1 MAFIIGHLY
10 IQEPEPAP
18 APEIWISK
26 KKYEENGSHLALNK
40 SFEPFLE
47 ILT

>member
-10 IQEPEPAP
+10 IQEPF
-18 APEIWISK
+18 IRK
-26 KKYEENGSHLALNK
+26 YTTMNFKKYEENDSFLALNK